1 MEWDL
6 PKYVELNGMNEDN
19 EICRVNYKIR
29 NDCDYRIVLDVINAL
44 NDSELDEQ
52 NRLQCALFIFYDD
65 LSGCADIETAAKE
78 MMKIINC
85 GEEIDKKEPEKPKI
99 MDWEKDFKN
108 IAAPIS
114 KALGYSVRDEKN
126 YTHWYDFIG
135 AYYEIGECYWSQVMN
150 IRKKRQEGRPLD
162 ETDRKF
168 YREHKKDIDL
178 PMEMSDDE
186 REWLNE
192 DW

>member
-1 MEWDL
+1 MQWNL
-6 PKYVELNGMNEDN
+6 PKYVEIDD
-19 EICRVNYKIR
+19 VQYKIR

-44 NDSELDEQ
+44 NDNELDEQ
-52 NRLQCALFIFYDD
+52 NRLRCALFIFYDD
-65 LSGCADIETAAKE
+65 LNGCADIETAAKE

-99 MDWEKDFKN
+99 MDWEHDFKN
-108 IAAPIS
+108 ISAPVS
-114 KALGYSVRDEKN
+114 KVLGYSVRDEKN

-135 AYYEIGECYWSQVMN
+135 AYGEIGECYWSQVMS

-178 PMEMSDDE
+178 PTEMSDEE